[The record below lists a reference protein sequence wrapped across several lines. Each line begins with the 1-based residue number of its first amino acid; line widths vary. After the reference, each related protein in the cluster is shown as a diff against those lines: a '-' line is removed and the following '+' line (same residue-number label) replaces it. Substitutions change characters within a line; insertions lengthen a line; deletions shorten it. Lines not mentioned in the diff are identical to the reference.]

1 MVTLM
6 EFHGYLYP
14 CLTHIKPKF
23 LLCRNQESNQV
34 HNQVHNQAIYQ
45 EMIFFDRNISTNRNS
60 IPAVRWARRPTALLG
75 TVARAPLRRSATRD
89 WTPTA

>member
-45 EMIFFDRNISTNRNS
+45 EMIFST
-60 IPAVRWARRPTALLG
+60 G
-75 TVARAPLRRSATRD
+75 TYRQTGTLFLPSVGRADP
-89 WTPTA
+89 PPC